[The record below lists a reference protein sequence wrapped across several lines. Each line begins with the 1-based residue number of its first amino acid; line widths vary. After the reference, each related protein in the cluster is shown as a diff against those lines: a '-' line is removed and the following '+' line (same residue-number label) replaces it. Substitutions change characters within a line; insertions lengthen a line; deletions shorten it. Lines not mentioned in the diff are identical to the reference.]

1 MIKKTGILGL
11 LLFFIFTASIAQ
23 ESANVEKEL
32 KIGEITEGTLLL
44 PREDNARS
52 LVIFIQGSGPTD
64 RDGNQPMMKNDGI
77 KKIAQQLAENEI
89 ASFRFDKRIF
99 KMNELNIKEEE
110 LRFDDFV
117 KDVDL
122 IMEHFKKTDE
132 FDNLILAGHS
142 EGSLIGM
149 LAAKDK
155 ADAFISLAGAGQPID
170 SIIVEQIE
178 KMAPPLAEN
187 ARNAFDEIRKNGK
200 TSNYSPM
207 LESMFRPSV
216 QPYMH
221 SWMQYDPSEEIS
233 QLDIPILIINGT
245 ADIQVEVKEAEML
258 KNANE
263 EAKLVILED
272 MNHIFRKIES
282 DDKLVNTKSYNEPN
296 LPLHPELVPIM
307 TEFIKE
313 LE

>member
-221 SWMQYDPSEEIS
+221 SWMQYNPSEEIS

-245 ADIQVEVKEAEML
+245 ADIQVDVKEAEML